1 METKDIIA
9 IGFAV
14 WLVTGLVAGRIWV
27 EWLEPEN
34 PIPAQFRDQRSG
46 LYTFRR
52 NEIVY
57 ALTDFV
63 LKELR
68 GNGGE
73 GMTICRRCGAEH
85 RDGVMNV
92 CCM

>member
-1 METKDIIA
+1 MTTTTERA
-9 IGFAV
+9 E
-14 WLVTGLVAGRIWV
+14 RY
-27 EWLEPEN
+27 LESYHS
-34 PIPAQFRDQRSG
+34 FRNQRSG
-46 LYTFRR
+46 SYIFSRD
-52 NEIVY
+52 EIVY

-73 GMTICRRCGAEH
+73 EMTICRRCGAEH